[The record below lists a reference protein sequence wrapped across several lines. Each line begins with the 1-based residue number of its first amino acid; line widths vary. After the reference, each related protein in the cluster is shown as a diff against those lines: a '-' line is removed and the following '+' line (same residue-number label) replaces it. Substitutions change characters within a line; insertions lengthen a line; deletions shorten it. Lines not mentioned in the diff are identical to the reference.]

1 MKQGLKHQ
9 RGQALVEY
17 AVIAAA
23 VLLAFVSATL
33 LTQQLLSANMG
44 DTMRGL
50 DTPSKLPPSLM

>member
-1 MKQGLKHQ
+1 MKRGLRRQ

-23 VLLAFVSATL
+23 VLLAFASATL

-50 DTPSKLPPSLM
+50 DTPSKLPTSLM

>member
-1 MKQGLKHQ
+1 MNNWRRRQ

-33 LTQQLLSANMG
+33 VMQQLLQANMG
-44 DTMRGL
+44 DTMKGI
-50 DTPSKLPPSLM
+50 DTPSKLPGVF